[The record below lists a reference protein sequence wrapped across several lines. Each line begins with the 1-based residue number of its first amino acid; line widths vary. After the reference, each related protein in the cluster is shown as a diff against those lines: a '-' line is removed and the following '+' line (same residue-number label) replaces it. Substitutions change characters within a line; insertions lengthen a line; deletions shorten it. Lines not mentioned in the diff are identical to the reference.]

1 MRFFQIFGRMSR
13 SKEIGSL
20 TDFLVGN
27 PTFRNLA
34 LGFHKQKQSLFS
46 NVEAYLD
53 KEILGQDYKRK
64 EETQRLNTKA
74 RNSD

>member
-1 MRFFQIFGRMSR
+1 MKFFQMFGKMSR

-34 LGFHKQKQSLFS
+34 LSFHKQK
-46 NVEAYLD
+46 
-53 KEILGQDYKRK
+53 
-64 EETQRLNTKA
+64 
-74 RNSD
+74 